1 MAGRNGYFQLDNRSD
16 GCYVVIYPPGEGGKK
31 VDVRELVSY
40 LEQMQISGANIT
52 ELNSFIQSV
61 LEKPCSIKV
70 SAQPGLECNESMT
83 IKVSEDRM
91 MVYVRFHAP
100 STKGSVMDE
109 NEILSDLEYNKI
121 QYGISE
127 KIVKKYVESRLYC
140 TDIPIAKGK
149 AVVQGKDAYFTYHFD
164 INPTSKPKQLEDGS
178 VDFHQLNI
186 FTRVAKGDLLVTLTP
201 ADLGEPGMDVY
212 GNQIMPAKVK
222 QLTLKASKN
231 IVLSEDKL
239 QLYSEVDGDV
249 KLEGD
254 NVYVS
259 DTYYVPADVD
269 TSTGDIHYD
278 GNVVVTGNVRTGF
291 TIRAKGSVQVDGVVE
306 GACIYSGDS
315 IVLKRGMQ
323 GMSKGYLEAEKD
335 IVSNFVESGT
345 LIAKNNI
352 TVGSLLHSKAKAGND
367 LVVSGKKAFII
378 GGEVEAGHK
387 VDTRAVGNQMET
399 MTIVRVGVSREQLDR
414 LYKLKEENESI
425 SENVTKYNKVIDAFK
440 EQKAKGVKFTPDQVK
455 TIQSVGQ
462 NLKVLD
468 AQYQNNEA
476 EIAKLNEAVEK
487 ASNCCIQISDV
498 AHVGSE
504 FYLNG
509 NKQLLKESI
518 KRCKLRLKRSEIEV
532 VGY

>member
-16 GCYVVIYPPGEGGKK
+16 GCYVIIYPPGEGGKK
-31 VDVRELVSY
+31 VDVRELTSY
-40 LEQMQISGANIT
+40 LEQMQISGTNIT
-52 ELNSFIQSV
+52 DLNSFIQSV
-61 LEKPCSIKV
+61 QEKPCSIKV
-70 SAQPGLECNESMT
+70 SAQPNLECNESMT
-83 IKVSEDRM
+83 IRVSEDRM
-91 MVYVRFHAP
+91 MAYVRFYAP

-109 NEILSDLEYNKI
+109 SEIISDLEYNKI

-127 KIVKKYVESRLYC
+127 KIVNKYVESRLYC

-149 AVVQGKDAYFTYHFD
+149 AVVQGKDAYITYHFD

-186 FTRVAKGDLLVTLTP
+186 FTRVSKGDLLATLTP
-201 ADLGEPGMDVY
+201 ADFGQPGMDVY

-222 QLTLKASKN
+222 QLALKASKN

-239 QLYSEVDGDV
+239 QLYSGADGDV

-269 TSTGDIHYD
+269 TSTGDIDYD

-291 TIRAKGSVQVDGVVE
+291 TIRAKGSVQVNGVVE

-323 GMSKGYLEAEKD
+323 GMSRGYLEAEKD

-387 VDTRAVGNQMET
+387 IDTRAVGNQMET
-399 MTIVRVGVSREQLDR
+399 LTVLRVGVTKEQLER
-414 LYKLKEENESI
+414 LHSLNKENEEI
-425 SENVTKYNKVIDAFK
+425 SENVAKYNKIVETFMA
-440 EQKAKGVKFTPDQVK
+440 QKVKGAKFTQEQLK
-455 TIQSVGQ
+455 SIQLVAN
-462 NLKVLD
+462 NLKSLQ
-468 AQYQNNEA
+468 AKHKRNA
-476 EIAKLNEAVEK
+476 LEIAKLDEAVEK
-487 ASNCCIQISDV
+487 GAQCCIQISDV

-509 NKQLLKESI
+509 NKHILKQSI
-518 KRCKLRLKRSEIEV
+518 KRCRLKLNRSEIEV
-532 VGY
+532 AGY

>member
-16 GCYVVIYPPGEGGKK
+16 GSYVIIYPPGEGGKI
-31 VDVRELVSY
+31 VDVKELAAY
-40 LEQMQISGANIT
+40 LEQMKISVENIAG
-52 ELNSFIQSV
+52 LHSFIQSV
-61 LEKPCSIKV
+61 QAKPGSIKV
-70 SAQPGLECNESMT
+70 SDTPGLECNECMT

-100 STKGSVMDE
+100 STKGSAMDE
-109 NEILSDLEYNKI
+109 AEILSDLEHNKI

-127 KIVKKYVESRLYC
+127 KIIKKYVVSRLYC

-149 AVVQGKDAYFTYHFD
+149 QVVQGRDAYITYHFD
-164 INPTSKPKQLEDGS
+164 VNPTSKPKQLEDGS

-186 FTRVAKGDLLVTLTP
+186 FTRVEKGDLLATLTP
-201 ADLGEPGMDVY
+201 AYMGEPGIDVY
-212 GNQIMPAKVK
+212 GNEIMPAKVK

-239 QLYSEVDGDV
+239 SMYSDAAGDV

-254 NVYVS
+254 SVYVS

-269 TSTGDIHYD
+269 TSTGDIDYE

-291 TIRAKGSVQVDGVVE
+291 TIRAKGSVQVNGVVE

-323 GMSKGYLEAEKD
+323 GMAKGYLEAEND

-345 LIAKNNI
+345 LVAKNNI
-352 TVGSLLHSKAKAGND
+352 TVGSLLHSKVKAGND

-378 GGEVEAGHK
+378 GGEVEVGHK
-387 VDTRAVGNQMET
+387 IDTRAVGNQMET
-399 MTIVRVGVSREQLDR
+399 LTVLRVGVSVEQLER
-414 LYKLKEENESI
+414 LHSLKKENEEI
-425 SENVTKYNKVIDAFK
+425 SENVAKYNKVVATFMD
-440 EQKAKGVKFTPDQVK
+440 QKVKGFKFTQEQLK
-455 TIQSVGQ
+455 SIQLVAN
-462 NLKVLD
+462 NLKALQ
-468 AQYQNNEA
+468 AQQKRNEA
-476 EIAKLNEAVEK
+476 EIAKLDEAVEK
-487 ASNCCIQISDV
+487 GSKCCIQISDV

-509 NKQLLKESI
+509 NRKALKESLR
-518 KRCKLRLKRSEIEV
+518 RCRLKLNRGEIEIA
-532 VGY
+532 GY